1 MIGVHDN
8 LKTARR
14 PYSLAVHR
22 CAHILKPMKVASIG
36 SFVVSLVVEIR
47 PHLDECVV
55 FRRLDGLEVVPGS
68 ESREVR
74 KVPTG
79 DSCTAALLG
88 LFDHLVGVEQEVVGD
103 DEAQS
108 LRHLEIDD

>member
-1 MIGVHDN
+1 VRDRDAGH
-8 LKTARR
+8 TRR
-14 PYSLAVHR
+14 QERSGGDLAVP
-22 CAHILKPMKVASIG
+22 ILALAEVALKRITDS
-36 SFVVSLVVEIR
+36 
-47 PHLDECVV
+47 
-55 FRRLDGLEVVPGS
+55 
-68 ESREVR
+68 SRTSYRVR